1 MVKTFIN
8 RPVLSLV
15 ISLFFVILGVLAM
28 VGLPVTQYPDIAPP
42 AVSVITKYTG
52 ANAEV
57 CAKAVVTPLE
67 RAINGVP
74 GMTYMQSVS
83 GNDGTSIIQVYFQV
97 GTDPDQAAVN
107 VQNRVSTVLDELP
120 EEVIKAGV
128 STEKEVNSMLM
139 YINLISD
146 DTSLDEKFIYNF
158 ADINVLAELKRIDG
172 VGFVD
177 IMGSREYAMRIWLKP
192 DRMDAYN
199 LSAEDVIQS
208 LRDQNVE
215 AAPGKIG
222 ESSGREAQSL
232 QYVLRYTGKM
242 TEIEQYQNLVVKIAD
257 NGELLR
263 LKDIA
268 DVEFGSLDYDV
279 LSKENGK
286 PSAAIVLK
294 QRPGSNASEVI
305 QNIKDR
311 LDFLKETT
319 FPPGMKY
326 TISYDVSRFLDASI
340 QEVLK
345 TLIEAFILVALVV
358 FLFLQDFRSTLIPVL
373 AVPVSLVGTFAFM
386 QLFGFSINL
395 LTLFALVLAIG
406 IVVDNAIVV
415 VEAVHAKMEEDHL
428 GPREATMEAME
439 EISGAIVAITLVMSA
454 VFVPVAFL
462 SGPVGVFYRQF
473 SVTMAIS
480 IVISGVNALTLT
492 PALCA
497 IMLKNTHGQPKK
509 ETVLTRFFTRFN
521 LAYDRLSDRY
531 KSILQLI
538 ASRRM
543 VTLGTLVVFCVA
555 TWGVGSVL
563 PSSFIPTED
572 QGTIY
577 ANVTTP
583 SGATLERTEEI
594 MNEIDRVT
602 QELQEV
608 ESISS
613 LSGYSMMTD
622 GVGASFGMSTINL
635 KPWDLRDKTAVDLIS
650 DLNER
655 TKHIKGA
662 DIQFFPP
669 PAVPGFG
676 NASGFE
682 VRILDKTGAGNLQK
696 TAEVTNAFLEDL
708 RKRPEIK
715 EVFSGFNPNF
725 PQYLITMD
733 QAAAAQKGISVDR
746 AMSNLQSLI
755 GSYYATNFI
764 RYGQMYKVM
773 VQANPEFRAKPEDI
787 MKLRV
792 KNKDGE
798 MVPYSI
804 FCQISR
810 VYGPEQLT
818 RYNMYTSAMLNG
830 EPALGYSS
838 GDAIRAIEEVAK
850 TSLPR
855 GYTYEWSGMTREEV
869 LSGNQVIY
877 IFLICL
883 LFVYLLLAA
892 QYESFLLPLPVLLS
906 LPVGIFGSLFFLWI
920 MGLENNIYAQVAM
933 VMLIGLLGKNAI
945 LIVEFAILE
954 QKQGRTRL
962 RAAIGGALARFRPIL
977 MTSFAFIAGL
987 IPLIFASGAGAIG
1000 NKTIGTAAAGGM
1012 FFGTVL
1018 GVLIIPGLYVVFA
1031 QTKKASR
1038 KKKEKKELVYEEI

>member
-1 MVKTFIN
+1 
-8 RPVLSLV
+8 
-15 ISLFFVILGVLAM
+15 
-28 VGLPVTQYPDIAPP
+28 
-42 AVSVITKYTG
+42 
-52 ANAEV
+52 
-57 CAKAVVTPLE
+57 
-67 RAINGVP
+67 
-74 GMTYMQSVS
+74 
-83 GNDGTSIIQVYFQV
+83 
-97 GTDPDQAAVN
+97 
-107 VQNRVSTVLDELP
+107 
-120 EEVIKAGV
+120 
-128 STEKEVNSMLM
+128 
-139 YINLISD
+139 
-146 DTSLDEKFIYNF
+146 
-158 ADINVLAELKRIDG
+158 
-172 VGFVD
+172 
-177 IMGSREYAMRIWLKP
+177 
-192 DRMDAYN
+192 
-199 LSAEDVIQS
+199 
-208 LRDQNVE
+208 
-215 AAPGKIG
+215 
-222 ESSGREAQSL
+222 
-232 QYVLRYTGKM
+232 
-242 TEIEQYQNLVVKIAD
+242 
-257 NGELLR
+257 
-263 LKDIA
+263 
-268 DVEFGSLDYDV
+268 
-279 LSKENGK
+279 
-286 PSAAIVLK
+286 
-294 QRPGSNASEVI
+294 
-305 QNIKDR
+305 
-311 LDFLKETT
+311 
-319 FPPGMKY
+319 
-326 TISYDVSRFLDASI
+326 
-340 QEVLK
+340 
-345 TLIEAFILVALVV
+345 
-358 FLFLQDFRSTLIPVL
+358 
-373 AVPVSLVGTFAFM
+373 
-386 QLFGFSINL
+386 
-395 LTLFALVLAIG
+395 
-406 IVVDNAIVV
+406 
-415 VEAVHAKMEEDHL
+415 
-428 GPREATMEAME
+428 
-439 EISGAIVAITLVMSA
+439 
-454 VFVPVAFL
+454 
-462 SGPVGVFYRQF
+462 
-473 SVTMAIS
+473 
-480 IVISGVNALTLT
+480 
-492 PALCA
+492 
-497 IMLKNTHGQPKK
+497 
-509 ETVLTRFFTRFN
+509 
-521 LAYDRLSDRY
+521 
-531 KSILQLI
+531 
-538 ASRRM
+538 
-543 VTLGTLVVFCVA
+543 
-555 TWGVGSVL
+555 
-563 PSSFIPTED
+563 
-572 QGTIY
+572 
-577 ANVTTP
+577 
-583 SGATLERTEEI
+583 